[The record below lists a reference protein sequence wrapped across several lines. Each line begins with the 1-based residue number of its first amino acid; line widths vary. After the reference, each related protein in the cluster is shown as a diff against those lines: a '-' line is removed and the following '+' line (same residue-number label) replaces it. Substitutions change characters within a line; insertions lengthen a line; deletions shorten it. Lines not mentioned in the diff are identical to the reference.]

1 MVEVGVADAMDVLKI
16 PFNLNRHY
24 FAQAYQATEL
34 DTAVRETL
42 PNDFWEDWVRE
53 QNLSMLKRYE
63 AALIQSEK
71 LECDLSKKSTT
82 SNKIKV

>member
-24 FAQAYQATEL
+24 LAQAYQATEL